1 MLAPCMEER
10 RRQYDLFLRLHAHK
24 ARSTEEPTAHVCFYR
39 GGDGVPAAA
48 SLVAMRRE
56 DVLQELD
63 GEAELVRWLLNQMS
77 TYDCRTQAIVALV
90 FDDRT
95 VLSDVL
101 WRR

>member
-1 MLAPCMEER
+1 MEER

-24 ARSTEEPTAHVCFYR
+24 ARATEEPIAHVCFYR
-39 GGDGVPAAA
+39 GSGLAAA

-56 DVLQELD
+56 DVLQEMD

-90 FDDRT
+90 FDDKT

-101 WRR
+101 WRC